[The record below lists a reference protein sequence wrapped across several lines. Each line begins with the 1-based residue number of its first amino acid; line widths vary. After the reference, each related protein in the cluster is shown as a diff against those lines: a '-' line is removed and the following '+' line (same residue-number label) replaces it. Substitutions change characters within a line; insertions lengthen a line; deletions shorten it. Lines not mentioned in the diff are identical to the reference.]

1 MAQYRHDR
9 VTRIHPD
16 DPNMNHSP
24 LIESLE
30 RAVGAGNVFGD
41 SSDLLVYEYDGSV
54 DAAVETSKPAAVV
67 LPQTVEQVAEVVRIA
82 RANKLP
88 IVPRG
93 AGTGLSGGSV
103 AQSGGVVVALTRM
116 ASIIDVDYE
125 NRVAL
130 VEPGVINLELSDW
143 VKPGGYFFAPDPSSQ
158 RACTIGGNVAENS
171 GGPHCLKYGV
181 TTNHILGLEVV
192 DPDGNVRWIGGKGEE
207 HAGYDL
213 TGVFVGSEGML
224 GIVTKALVRL
234 TPKPETISVQLAA
247 FPTVESASLA
257 VSHIIGAGILPAALE
272 MMDNLTIQ
280 AVEPAFHAGY
290 PMEAGAVLL
299 VETDGVTEDVED
311 IAREIE
317 IICKENGAFL
327 VRQAI
332 TEMERDLLWKGRK
345 MAIAAMGRL
354 APSYYLHDTVVPRT
368 KLPQTL
374 SQVEEISKAFDLP
387 IANVFHAGDG
397 NLHPLM
403 LFDRMNKTDVEKV
416 VGASKELI
424 KYCVSIGGALSGEHG
439 IGTEK
444 RDYMT
449 LVYTGED
456 LAAMAGIKQAF
467 DPDGVMNPEK
477 LFPKGYMCGEVRAHY
492 NAALAQKYG
501 IYPL

>member
-1 MAQYRHDR
+1 MNPRTAL
-9 VTRIHPD
+9 ID
-16 DPNMNHSP
+16 D
-24 LIESLE
+24 LE
-30 RAVGAGNVFGD
+30 RAVGPSNVFGG

-54 DAAVETSKPAAVV
+54 DAAVETARPAAVV

-82 RANKLP
+82 RKHGLP
-88 IVPRG
+88 ITPRG

-103 AQSGGVVVALTRM
+103 AQAGGVVVSLTRM
-116 ASIIDVDYE
+116 TRMLDVDYD
-125 NRVAL
+125 NRIAL

-143 VKPGGYFFAPDPSSQ
+143 VKPHGYFFAPDPSSQ

-181 TTNHILGLEVV
+181 TTNHVLGLEVV
-192 DPDGNVRWIGGKGEE
+192 DPDGSIRWIGSHGES
-207 HAGYDL
+207 HVGYDL
-213 TGVFVGSEGML
+213 PGIFVGSEGML

-234 TPKPETISVQLAA
+234 TPKPESISVQLAA
-247 FPTVESASLA
+247 FPTVEDASLA

-280 AVEPAFHAGY
+280 AVEPAYHAGY
-290 PMEAGAVLL
+290 PLNAGAVLL
-299 VETDGVTEDVED
+299 VEVDGVSEDVDD
-311 IAREIE
+311 ITGEIE
-317 IICKENGAFL
+317 QICRMHEAFL
-327 VRQAI
+327 VRQAS
-332 TEMERDLLWKGRK
+332 TETERDLLWKGRK

-374 SQVEEISKAFDLP
+374 AQVEAISRDFDLP

-403 LFDRMNKTDVEKV
+403 LFDRMNQRDIDKV
-416 VGASKELI
+416 IGASKELI
-424 KYCVSIGGALSGEHG
+424 TYCVDIGGALSGEHG

-449 LVYTGED
+449 MVFTAED

-467 DPDGVMNPEK
+467 DPAGVMNPEK
-477 LFPKGYMCGEVRAHY
+477 LFPKGYMCGEVRAQY

>member
-1 MAQYRHDR
+1 M
-9 VTRIHPD
+9 TT
-16 DPNMNHSP
+16 SG
-24 LIESLE
+24 LISSLE
-30 RAVGAGNVFGD
+30 RAVGAENVFGG

-54 DAAVETSKPAAVV
+54 DAAVETSRPAAVV
-67 LPQTVEQVAEVVRIA
+67 LPRSVEQVAEVVRIA
-82 RANKLP
+82 RMNRLP

-103 AQSGGVVVALTRM
+103 AQSGGIVIALTRM
-116 ASIIDVDYE
+116 ADILDVDYE
-125 NRVAL
+125 NRIAL
-130 VEPGVINLELSDW
+130 VEPGVINLELSEW
-143 VKPGGYFFAPDPSSQ
+143 VKPGGCFFAPDPSSQ

-192 DPDGNVRWIGGKGEE
+192 DPDGNVRWIGGHGEE
-207 HAGYDL
+207 QSGYDL

-234 TPKPETISVQLAA
+234 TPLPETTSVQLAA

-257 VSHIIGAGILPAALE
+257 VSQIIGAGILPAALE

-280 AVEPAFHAGY
+280 AVEPAYHAGY

-299 VETDGVTEDVED
+299 VETDGVTEDVQD
-311 IAREIE
+311 IANEIE
-317 IICKENGAFL
+317 LICKANDAFL

-332 TEMERDLLWKGRK
+332 TATERDLLWKGRK

-374 SQVEEISKAFDLP
+374 SQVEAISKDFDLP

-403 LFDRMNKTDVEKV
+403 LFDRMNQTDIEKV
-416 VGASKELI
+416 IGASKELI
-424 KYCVSIGGALSGEHG
+424 EYCVSIGGALSGEHG

-444 RDYMT
+444 RDYMN
-449 LVYTGED
+449 LVYTSDD
-456 LAAMAGIKQAF
+456 LAAMAGVKQAF
-467 DPDGVMNPEK
+467 DPNGAMNPEK